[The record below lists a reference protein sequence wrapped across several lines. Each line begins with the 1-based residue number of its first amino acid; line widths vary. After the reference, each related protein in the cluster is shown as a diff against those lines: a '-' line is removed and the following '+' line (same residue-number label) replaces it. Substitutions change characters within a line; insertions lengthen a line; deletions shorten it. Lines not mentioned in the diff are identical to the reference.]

1 MDILSV
7 VSIVLAF
14 VIVVIGAILKHAGA
28 QSLLGFG
35 AAVVVLGGT
44 SVAVILHSQKSS
56 LLRFVQIVRWVV
68 FPPTVDNNGL
78 LTRILAWS
86 ETARRQ
92 GLLGLESQIEAE
104 ADTFAR
110 KGLQMLVD
118 GTEPDA
124 LRGILEVE
132 KDAREHVDMEAA
144 KVIEAAGIYAPT
156 LGIVGAVLGLMGVM
170 QNLADPSALGPGIA
184 GAFVSTI
191 YGIASAN
198 LLFLPMASKL
208 KGLVRA
214 QSGAREMMIEGLV
227 SIAEGENPRNIESK
241 LQGFLH

>member
-7 VSIVLAF
+7 IGVVMAF
-14 VIVVIGAILKHAGA
+14 VVVISGAILKHAGA
-28 QSLLGFG
+28 HSLIS
-35 AAVVVLGGT
+35 AAAAMVVLVGT
-44 SVAVILHSQKSS
+44 SVAVIVQTPKGVLLHF
-56 LLRFVQIVRWVV
+56 LGIVKWV
-68 FPPTVDNNGL
+68 FLPPKVDTGGM
-78 LTRILAWS
+78 LTKIIGWS

-92 GLLGLESQIEAE
+92 GLLGLEPAIEAE
-104 ADTFAR
+104 PDAFAR

-118 GTEPDA
+118 GAEPDS

-132 KDAREHVDMEAA
+132 KDAREHVDMDAA

-184 GAFVSTI
+184 GAFVSTV

-198 LLFLPMASKL
+198 MLFLPMANKL
-208 KGLVRA
+208 KSIVKA
-214 QSGAREMMIEGLV
+214 QSTAREMMIEGLV